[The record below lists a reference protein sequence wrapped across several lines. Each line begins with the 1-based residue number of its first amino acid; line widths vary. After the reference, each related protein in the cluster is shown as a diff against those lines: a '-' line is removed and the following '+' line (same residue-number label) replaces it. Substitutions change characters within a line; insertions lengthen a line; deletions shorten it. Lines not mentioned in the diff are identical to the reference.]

1 MAKGLNNK
9 KKRTLINSFSK
20 TNLDLENPLPQGG
33 PINYPLPTYISP
45 NATGTPTRTANPG
58 PFKGFSQ
65 LYTPQ
70 NPYLNSV
77 SNKAVK
83 TSMLSA
89 NIDNP
94 AVLSITNLDN
104 SEPGVN
110 GGVPYKTVDDPTV
123 YPSSTKASSP
133 VRGYFAEPGVA
144 AQKYGSN
151 TQVYSSTNTY
161 MEFIDPYTKK

>member
-1 MAKGLNNK
+1 MAKGLK
-9 KKRTLINSFSK
+9 NSFDK
-20 TNLDLENPLPQGG
+20 TNLDLQDPSPLGG
-33 PINYPLPTYISP
+33 PVSAPVPPYVSP

-58 PFKGFSQ
+58 PFKGFYQ
-65 LYTPQ
+65 PYTPQ

-89 NIDNP
+89 DTDNP

-104 SEPGVN
+104 SKPGVN
-110 GGVPYKTVDDPTV
+110 GGVPYKTVNDPTL
-123 YPSSTKASSP
+123 YPESTKASTP
-133 VRGYFAEPGVA
+133 TRGYFAEPGVA

-151 TQVYSSTNTY
+151 TRVYSSTNTY
-161 MEFIDPYTKK
+161 MEFIEPYTRK